1 MKKITLS
8 ITLALALAGGLS
20 AQTLST
26 QMEAHIAMS
35 TPELNLY
42 FLDLGFLDLNLAHG
56 SVGMMN
62 NPGGL
67 GRTGIMDVTVAGSLS
82 KDVGM
87 STDIKLMDSTE
98 VTGELKIPSYLT
110 LTDQGGFDYVGV
122 AGKMGPFGVGIAYQR
137 SFAVEVGL
145 DQADLDISQRFNY
158 AYDYILTSDA
168 NGTLPGGLAVPVT
181 FNVSAVTNVHLKGS
195 GEARIS
201 NQPIFVGAGTKYGPI
216 NMGMGVKVTR
226 IEALA
231 NTSLKLSGS
240 IDSLRG
246 ELDSTN
252 TGGPSVIFDNVDIY
266 APFGDSIFYSKF
278 SSDLQGTQYSLVLGG
293 NMELPIVKLGM
304 SLEMGMP
311 YKLSGY
317 YFNNS
322 GLPEGQPELD
332 SISVSNLQFDTL
344 TQTFTGDVKLNL
356 GGVEYAR
363 KTAADTGEIEL
374 PGVTSLK
381 ASLGLKLWGLRVGV
395 NGGMDMLTGEWPM
408 IGNAYASV
416 GTSLSV
422 KRTSLRLGL
431 ASRWQYL
438 ALEDD
443 KLYSSAPM
451 VILGAG
457 VGIPFPKGELM
468 LGSRINLANGILS
481 TSNLERMEDFKPW
494 ETIALNA
501 GIRVSI

>member
-1 MKKITLS
+1 MKKTLLS
-8 ITLALALAGGLS
+8 ITLSLALAAGLN
-20 AQTLST
+20 AQSLAT
-26 QMEAHIAMS
+26 QMEAHISMS

-82 KDVGM
+82 KDASM
-87 STDIKLMDSTE
+87 STDIRLMDSTE
-98 VTGELKIPSYLT
+98 VTGELNIPTYLT
-110 LTDQGGFDYVGV
+110 LTDQGGLDYVGV

-137 SFAVEVGL
+137 SFAVEAGL
-145 DQADLDISQRFNY
+145 DKADMDISQRFNY

-168 NGTLPGGLAVPVT
+168 NGLLPGGLAVPVT
-181 FNVSAVTNVHLKGS
+181 FNVSAVTNVRLKGS

-216 NMGMGVKVTR
+216 NMGMGFKVTR

-246 ELDSTN
+246 ELDSAN
-252 TGGPSVIFDNVDIY
+252 YGGPSVIFDNVDIY

-322 GLPEGQPELD
+322 GLPEGQPLLD
-332 SISVSNLQFDTL
+332 SISVSSLQYDSAS
-344 TQTFTGDVKLNL
+344 QTFTGDVKLNL
-356 GGVEYAR
+356 GGVEYTR

-395 NGGMDMLTGEWPM
+395 NGGMDMMTGEWPM
-408 IGNAYASV
+408 IGNAYASL
-416 GTSLSV
+416 GTSLSI

-481 TSNLERMEDFKPW
+481 TSNLEKMEDFKPW